1 MTETITKNSK
11 KTPVFVIAGAVGFFV
26 LLAFSG
32 AIGDKASE
40 QVVNAQINEETQ
52 VQLDRLQLQLNNTF
66 IVLQAHEVYIQGHE
80 VILQEHNT
88 QISGIR
94 NNTNTVVDWAEEFSN
109 NVDNRLI
116 TIEENQK

>member
-1 MTETITKNSK
+1 MSEISK
-11 KTPVFVIAGAVGFFV
+11 KNDKKIPVFVISGAIGFFV

-66 IVLQAHEVYIQGHE
+66 VVLQAHEIYIQGHE
-80 VILQEHNT
+80 IILQEHNQ
-88 QISGIR
+88 QINDIR
-94 NNTNTVVDWAEEFSN
+94 NDTND
-109 NVDNRLI
+109 RLI
-116 TIEENQK
+116 ILEDIEKILTEDKK